1 MVDTRMPSDLPKPA
15 TKPAPDFALE
25 DAAKAQGFARIAGV
39 DEVGRGPLA
48 GPVTAA
54 AVILDPARLP
64 EGINDS
70 KRLSE
75 PARLRLAAEI
85 KQMAL
90 AWSIAHATVAEIDQL
105 NILHASLFAMDK
117 ALQALAPAADF
128 ALVDGNRLPPAMA
141 QPAQTV
147 VKGDA
152 RSLSIAAA
160 SILAKVER
168 DRIMR
173 ELALE
178 HPDFGW
184 DRNMGYPTAQHR
196 EALIRLG
203 PTPHHRISFAPVR
216 KMLC

>member
-1 MVDTRMPSDLPKPA
+1 MPSDLPKPA

-25 DAAKAQGFARIAGV
+25 DAAKARGFARIAGV

-64 EGINDS
+64 QGINDS
-70 KRLSE
+70 KRLNE
-75 PARLRLAAEI
+75 TARLRLAAEI